1 MQANIILK
9 ELNQKIELAIQNKLI
24 PDDRVYNEIE
34 FNVDKFGQGRS
45 IEFWLSSPRYE
56 KDHSLI
62 EIPVHLLK
70 YFIFK
75 NIV

>member
-1 MQANIILK
+1 MQTTAVLE
-9 ELNQKIELAIQNKLI
+9 ELNQNIELAIQHKLI
-24 PDDRVYNEIE
+24 PNRVHKEIE
-34 FNVDKFGQGRS
+34 FNVDKYGQGRS
-45 IEFWLSSPRYE
+45 IEFWLSSPRLE
-56 KDHSLI
+56 NDHNLI

>member
-1 MQANIILK
+1 MQTTAVLE
-9 ELNQKIELAIQNKLI
+9 ELNQNIELAIQHKLI
-24 PDDRVYNEIE
+24 PNRVHKEIE
-34 FNVDKFGQGRS
+34 FNVDKYGQGRS
-45 IEFWLSSPRYE
+45 IEWWLCSSRLE
-56 KDHSLI
+56 KDHNLI